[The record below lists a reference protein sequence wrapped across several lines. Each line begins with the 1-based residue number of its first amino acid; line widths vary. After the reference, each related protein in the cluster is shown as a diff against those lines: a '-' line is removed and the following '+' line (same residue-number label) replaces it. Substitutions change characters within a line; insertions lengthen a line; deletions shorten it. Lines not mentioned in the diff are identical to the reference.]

1 MLIYPSLYLP
11 IFRRKKRILTR
22 FIRDIV
28 TKLLGFR
35 RTQNIYF
42 LCLLANLAQKEGPQK
57 SKDKHTECFTGK
69 HTETCKLTGT
79 CRYLYLQGI
88 QFICQ
93 FQHTSVLHPL
103 LIVLRSITLGPGTYG
118 MIFCQFSLCSF
129 MKFGIKKFCQSHRT
143 EAVVLRCSVKKVFL
157 EISQNSQESTYARVS
172 LVHCRLFQ
180 SVCMNTHEVSFT
192 PV

>member
-42 LCLLANLAQKEGPQK
+42 LCLLANLVQKEGPQK

-79 CRYLYLQGI
+79 CKYLYLQGI

-103 LIVLRSITLGPGTYG
+103 LIVLRKYHPWTWNVWHDILSIFFVLIHEIRHQKILLVTQDRSSRPEV
-118 MIFCQFSLCSF
+118 FCKKGVFRNFAKFTAKHIRQSL
-129 MKFGIKKFCQSHRT
+129 FGSLP
-143 EAVVLRCSVKKVFL
+143 VVSKRLH
-157 EISQNSQESTYARVS
+157 EYA
-172 LVHCRLFQ
+172 
-180 SVCMNTHEVSFT
+180 
-192 PV
+192 